1 MYVWIVSNCGRV
13 KNFLINLKIFNTHFK
28 KYAFKLFFRKNVS
41 YENPEGTDWIEVK
54 LPNDYKALSITC
66 SQDGG
71 LWIVTYEG
79 NVIKR
84 VGSNFNQPW
93 GLDWIIINSEDL
105 FSFIQIVCNE
115 NTILALN
122 SMGSVYLRIGMD
134 EKCKQGLE
142 WVKVLNGLSNISIS
156 LSNQV
161 NIHIFYCIY
170 SFMINSIPSNDE
182 KKIEF
187 LLLM

>member
-1 MYVWIVSNCGRV
+1 M
-13 KNFLINLKIFNTHFK
+13 
-28 KYAFKLFFRKNVS
+28 
-41 YENPEGTDWIEVK
+41 
-54 LPNDYKALSITC
+54 PNDYRALSITC

-84 VGSNFNQPW
+84 VGSNFTQPW
-93 GLDWIIINSEDL
+93 GYEWIIIESEDL

-115 NTILALN
+115 NMIFALN
-122 SMGSVYLRIGMD
+122 SFGSVYLRLGID

-142 WVKVLNGLSNISIS
+142 WVKDLNVLSNISIS

-161 NIHIFYCIY
+161 NIF
-170 SFMINSIPSNDE
+170 
-182 KKIEF
+182 
-187 LLLM
+187 